1 MTREVDIRV
10 EHNSEHV
17 RHGSAVVAL
26 CRLTHRER
34 DGRVVVEDDPVS
46 ELIKSLSE
54 IVAFIERRT
63 TEPNKR
69 NDGAAP
75 KRTES
80 VAPAAL
86 VPFTL
91 QDDDT
96 GTVTISLRFD
106 TDMLARVD
114 AAARKRGISRTAW
127 LHIAASERVE
137 GRR

>member
-1 MTREVDIRV
+1 M
-10 EHNSEHV
+10 
-17 RHGSAVVAL
+17 GFM
-26 CRLTHRER
+26 
-34 DGRVVVEDDPVS
+34 GDD
-46 ELIKSLSE
+46 
-54 IVAFIERRT
+54 
-63 TEPNKR
+63 
-69 NDGAAP
+69 D
-75 KRTES
+75 
-80 VAPAAL
+80 
-86 VPFTL
+86 FTL